1 MQAPLPRMQ
10 LKHPDIARTCKESVV
25 YEEMLRLDGARVL
38 ELGCGKADHTRQIA
52 RAHPAAS
59 IVAAEV
65 DARQHAKNLAS
76 ERPANMTFVDW
87 GAQKIGLDDASVD
100 VVMMFK
106 SLHHVPAELLDTAFA
121 EIRRVLKPGGLAYIS
136 EPIFGG
142 DFNELI
148 RIFNDE
154 EVVRQGAFDA
164 VVRAVASGRFALVK
178 EEFFLVPVHYRD
190 FAEFEKRHFVV
201 TFAER
206 NVTDEQAARVKTLFD
221 SYVGEDGV
229 RMTQQ
234 MRVDLLR
241 AI

>member
-1 MQAPLPRMQ
+1 MQ

-25 YEEMLRLDGARVL
+25 YEEMLRLDGAAVL

-52 RAHPAAS
+52 RAHPTAT

-76 ERPANMTFVDW
+76 ERPGNMTFVDW
-87 GAQKIGLDDASVD
+87 GAQKIGLGDATVD

-121 EIRRVLKPGGLAYIS
+121 EIRRVLKPGGLAYVS

-142 DFNELI
+142 EFNELI

-164 VVRAVASGRFALVK
+164 VVRAVASGRFSLVK

-190 FAEFEKRHFVV
+190 FAEFEKRHFIV

-206 NVTDEQAARVKTLFD
+206 NVTDEQAARVKTLFE
-221 SYVGEDGV
+221 SHLGADGV

-241 AI
+241 AA